1 MIESFSDL
9 NYFIEAANSK
19 NLSRASERLG
29 ITQPTLSRA
38 VKKLE
43 DVIGTEL
50 FFRSKKGVELT
61 PAGVEIYQKSKNLL
75 LSWDQIK
82 TNALSITNEIQ
93 GNVTIGSH
101 CSVAIHSLS
110 HALTEALEQYPKL
123 NIKLIHDLSRK
134 INEDIISFRVDLGI
148 VVNPTPHP
156 DLILQKLGTDEVCFW
171 RSQALT
177 KNNDLNENPILICD
191 ELLIQTQD
199 LKRKMKKSGL
209 KFNRTISSTSL
220 EVITQ
225 MVSCGAGI
233 GIIPTRIVNALK
245 GNSLVKIKKSPSYK
259 DQFYISY
266 RVENKSIA
274 SIKFLADH
282 LKASFYTQ

>member
-1 MIESFSDL
+1 MIESFADL

-19 NLSRASERLG
+19 NLSRAAERLG
-29 ITQPTLSRA
+29 ITQPTLSRSI
-38 VKKLE
+38 KKLE

-61 PAGVEIYQKSKNLL
+61 PAGVEIFQKSKNLL

-101 CSVAIHSLS
+101 NSVAIHSLS
-110 HALTEALEQYPKL
+110 QALGSVLEQYPKL
-123 NIKLIHDLSRK
+123 NVKLVHDLSRK

-148 VVNPTPHP
+148 VVNPAPHP
-156 DLILQKLGTDEVCFW
+156 DLILRKLGTDEVCFW
-171 RSQALT
+171 RSKKLNQ
-177 KNNDLNENPILICD
+177 NNDLKKNPILICD

-199 LKRKMKKSGL
+199 LKRKMKKAGL
-209 KFNRTISSTSL
+209 NFNRTISSTSL

-233 GIIPTRIVNALK
+233 GIIPSRIVNALK
-245 GNSLVKIKKSPSYK
+245 GNTLVKIKDSPSFK

-282 LKASFYTQ
+282 LKASFQIQ